1 MLQILKVNRMRRLM
15 QQYMTLKNKA
25 LNFMKAGDLQRYIE
39 TITRA
44 NEVKALYLNAARM
57 TVAS

>member
-39 TITRA
+39 TITQA
-44 NEVKALYLNAARM
+44 NEVKALYLSTARM

>member
-44 NEVKALYLNAARM
+44 NEVKALYLSTAR
-57 TVAS
+57 TSVA

>member
-1 MLQILKVNRMRRLM
+1 MLQIMKVNRMRRLM

-25 LNFMKAGDLQRYIE
+25 LNFMKAGDLQKYIE
-39 TITRA
+39 TITQA
-44 NEVKALYLNAARM
+44 NEVKTLYLSTARM